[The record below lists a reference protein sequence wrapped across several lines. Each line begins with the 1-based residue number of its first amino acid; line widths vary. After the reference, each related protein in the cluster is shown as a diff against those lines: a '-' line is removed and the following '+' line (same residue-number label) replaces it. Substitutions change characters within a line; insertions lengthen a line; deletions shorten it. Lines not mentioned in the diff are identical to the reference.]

1 AVPRNTNSPACA
13 GLFHFRP
20 SRDSVAFVVTRTSF
34 IPQVAGWRP
43 NLGFATYAESEM
55 RAGCLLRNSRC
66 AVMQAQI
73 DAWRSGAPYERY
85 VGRWSRRIAPVF
97 LAWLEARKEQDWGD
111 VGCGTGA
118 LAAAILADLD
128 PRSLVGIDASPA
140 FLEQARR
147 RLNDPRVSLQ
157 RGDAT
162 GLPWASRALHATV
175 SGLVLNF
182 VGKPEA
188 MVAEMVRVTRP
199 GGIVGIYVWDYAAGM
214 QMIRSFWDAAA
225 AVDPASRS
233 LDEGARFPN
242 CRPDALAQLLQAAGL
257 CHVEFAGIEVE
268 TVFQDIDDYWEP
280 FLGGTGPAP
289 AYLASVSDSTR
300 AAIRSCLES
309 RLTPGDDGAIH
320 LVARAWAAKGSVAP

>member
-1 AVPRNTNSPACA
+1 
-13 GLFHFRP
+13 
-20 SRDSVAFVVTRTSF
+20 
-34 IPQVAGWRP
+34 
-43 NLGFATYAESEM
+43 
-55 RAGCLLRNSRC
+55 
-66 AVMQAQI
+66 MQAEI

-85 VGRWSRRIAPVF
+85 VGRWSRRIAPAF
-97 LAWLEARKEQDWGD
+97 LAWLGVREQLDWGD

-147 RLNDPRVSLQ
+147 RLNDPRVRLQ
-157 RGDAT
+157 QGDAT
-162 GLPWASRALHATV
+162 ALPWASRTLDATV

-188 MVAEMVRVTRP
+188 MVAEMGRVTRP
-199 GGIVGIYVWDYAAGM
+199 GGIVGLYVWDYAAGM

-233 LDEGARFPN
+233 LDEGARFPH
-242 CRPDALAQLLQAAGL
+242 CRPDALAELLRAAGL
-257 CHVEFAGIEVE
+257 CDVDVTALEVE
-268 TVFQDIDDYWEP
+268 TVFQNIDDYWEP

-289 AYLASVSDSTR
+289 AYLASVSDATR
-300 AAIRSCLES
+300 TAIRACLES
-309 RLTPGDDGAIH
+309 RLSPGDDGAIH
-320 LVARAWAAKGSVAP
+320 LVARAWAARGSIAA